1 MCFAD
6 HYVVE
11 RHGQLERQLENIF
24 SHERA
29 SIPKEIFM
37 KFLWHVWQTASIHLS
52 SMRKQIEPEKLWQSK
67 KM

>member
-37 KFLWHVWQTASIHLS
+37 KFL
-52 SMRKQIEPEKLWQSK
+52 
-67 KM
+67 